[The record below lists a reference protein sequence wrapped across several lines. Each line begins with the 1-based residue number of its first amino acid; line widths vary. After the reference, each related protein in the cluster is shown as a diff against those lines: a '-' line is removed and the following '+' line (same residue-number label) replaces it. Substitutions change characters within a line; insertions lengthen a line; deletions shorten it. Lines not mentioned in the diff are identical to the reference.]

1 MPIIETMPRWV
12 VHNLFAR
19 RRRINLL
26 PDIILPIRA
35 KPQIL
40 HSLRNSIHEEIGIS
54 ISEMLSRQE
63 EHARLLAIGIATA
76 TGAGTGT
83 GTRIDTTIE
92 GEEEEVVVV
101 VDAAAIHPITPI
113 VQPVHPITRKARM
126 IAIIALP
133 IEGGLLVKLLDGVD
147 LLDPVK
153 RMKRLWRK
161 SRLHWRRMGNRI
173 FSLMRNRSLLGI
185 QPCPSTSVITLELS
199 TRSR

>member
-1 MPIIETMPRWV
+1 
-12 VHNLFAR
+12 
-19 RRRINLL
+19 
-26 PDIILPIRA
+26 
-35 KPQIL
+35 
-40 HSLRNSIHEEIGIS
+40 
-54 ISEMLSRQE
+54 MLSRQE

-92 GEEEEVVVV
+92 GEEEVVVVVVV